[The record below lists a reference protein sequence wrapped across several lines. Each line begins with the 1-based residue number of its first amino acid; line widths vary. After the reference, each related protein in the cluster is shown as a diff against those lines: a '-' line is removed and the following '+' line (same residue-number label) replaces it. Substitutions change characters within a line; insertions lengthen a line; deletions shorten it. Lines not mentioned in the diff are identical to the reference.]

1 MFKVFVAM
9 EEEDEGQ
16 VNKEEQRDDQ
26 NIESSI
32 NVIWDVTHGII
43 NDDDEEEISEE
54 ICISQTRS
62 KGLPSTSKTTK
73 KSTSSN
79 KLNSSQKK

>member
-9 EEEDEGQ
+9 EEDEEGQ
-16 VNKEEQRDDQ
+16 TSQEEQRDDQ

-43 NDDDEEEISEE
+43 NDDDEEEKYLKKFVFLKPEVKVS
-54 ICISQTRS
+54 
-62 KGLPSTSKTTK
+62 LPLLKHNYSSPPK
-73 KSTSSN
+73 KCFF
-79 KLNSSQKK
+79 K